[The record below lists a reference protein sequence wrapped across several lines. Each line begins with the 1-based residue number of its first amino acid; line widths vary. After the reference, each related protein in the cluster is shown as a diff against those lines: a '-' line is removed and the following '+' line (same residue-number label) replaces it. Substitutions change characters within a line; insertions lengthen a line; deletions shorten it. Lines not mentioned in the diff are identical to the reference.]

1 MDGVLVIDKPV
12 GPTSHD
18 VVARVRRALRE
29 KRIGHTGTLDPLASG
44 VLPLVIGRATRLSS
58 LLSSTDKAYEAG
70 VRLGAST
77 DTYDA
82 AGLAAGP
89 PPAPDIPDEAIES
102 ALERFRGSFDQTPP
116 SYSAKKVGGVAA
128 YTLARRQQPAE
139 LRAVR
144 VATRELTLAGVRDG
158 LVTLRMVTTP
168 GFYVRSLAHDLG
180 SVLGCGAYLESLR
193 RTRAGAFDLAMAV
206 PLESVERDPEGARA
220 RLIPLE
226 QLVPELP
233 AVRVTPRGATRVTHG
248 NFLASNDLAEKGSGP
263 VPGADGR
270 MVRVFDEGGRLLAI
284 ARTGPDGLL
293 RPSVVLV

>member
-12 GPTSHD
+12 GPSSHD

-82 AGLAAGP
+82 AGLPAGP
-89 PPAPDIPDEAIES
+89 PPAPAIAEETIES
-102 ALERFRGSFDQTPP
+102 ALERFRGPFDQTPP
-116 SYSAKKVGGVAA
+116 AYSAKKVAGVAA

-144 VATRELTLAGVRDG
+144 VATRELTLVGVRDG

-180 SVLGCGAYLESLR
+180 NVLGCGAYLESLR

-206 PLESVERDPEGARA
+206 PLEAVERNPEGVRA

-226 QLVPELP
+226 QLVPDLP
-233 AVRVTPRGATRVTHG
+233 AVRVTPRGATRVAHG